1 MTRHFWLRVVAPALT
16 ALMVAAACG
25 GGTGGNTG
33 GNQGGQLAADQTL
46 TFPIFGDFGTLD
58 PGMLDAET
66 DSEIAQNLF
75 DNLVIFDKNLK
86 VVPDIA
92 SSWDLSSDGTQYTFH
107 LRHDVTFSNGDKLTS
122 KDVLFSWNR
131 AAALQGGYAGNMSAI
146 AGYSAVAKNTKSGA
160 ALETLLESKDP
171 SVTMSGLTAPD
182 DYTVVAKLSAP
193 AGWWLDAIALEST
206 TGAIVDVNAVKQDPD
221 NWWTKPATLVGTG
234 AYKVTAY
241 TPKQSI
247 DFEAVP
253 NWWGSP
259 KPTIKKVHLDIL
271 QNVPSG
277 ITSYEQGKYDIVGYG
292 GYSNLPVDQVRR
304 IQNTANE
311 KAQLLLHPKV
321 RSYWVSFNVTCNSV
335 RPAKGPFCGG
345 AAAAKAA
352 REAFALS
359 VDKAKIVSV
368 VCQDIVCRALTGGL
382 IVKGLDGYL
391 GDNQDPLAKFD
402 VNKAKSDL
410 ATAKA
415 AGLDFSNLT
424 YYYDPNNPLNAPT
437 ALALQDQWN
446 TNLGIKVNVQPV
458 DHSPFIKARL
468 KGSYVLSRDGW
479 QADYN
484 SPQDWYD
491 NLFTSTA
498 GCPNSNCTTGYD
510 NAQFNSLVA
519 KADTETGSQ
528 ALTDYQSAGKM
539 LEDDV
544 VYIPLYYS
552 VGAFLFK
559 SYVRNAGTNNFFDN
573 YWNTMAILK
582 H

>member
-1 MTRHFWLRVVAPALT
+1 MTRSLWLRIVAPALT
-16 ALMVAAACG
+16 ALMVASACG
-25 GGTGGNTG
+25 GGGGNGNTG
-33 GNQGGQLAADQTL
+33 NGGQLAANQTL

-58 PGMLDAET
+58 PGMIDAET

-86 VVPDIA
+86 ISPDIA
-92 SSWDLSSDGTQYTFH
+92 SSWDVSSDGLTYTFH
-107 LRHDVTFSNGDKLTS
+107 LRSDVTFSNGDKLTS
-122 KDVLFSWNR
+122 KDVLYSWNR
-131 AAALQGGYAGNMSAI
+131 AAALQGGYAGNLSPIVGYKTVSA
-146 AGYSAVAKNTKSGA
+146 NTKSGA
-160 ALETLLESKDP
+160 SLESLLEAKDP

-182 DYTVVAKLSAP
+182 ANTVVAKLSAP
-193 AGWWLDAIALEST
+193 AGWWLAAIALEST
-206 TGAIVDVNAVKQDPD
+206 TGAIVDVNAVKQNPD
-221 NWWTKPATLVGTG
+221 NWWTNPATLVGTG
-234 AYKVTAY
+234 AYKATAY

-271 QNVPSG
+271 QNVASG
-277 ITSYEQGKYDIVGYG
+277 ITSYEQGHYDVVGFG

-311 KAQLLLHPKV
+311 KSQLVLHPKV
-321 RSYWVSFNVTCNSV
+321 RSYWVSFNVTCDAT
-335 RPAKGPFCGG
+335 RPAKGPFCGNT
-345 AAAAKAA
+345 AAAKAA
-352 REAFALS
+352 RMAFILS
-359 VDKAKIVSV
+359 VDKDAVVNV
-368 VCQDIVCRALTGGL
+368 VCQNIVCKPITGGL

-391 GDNQDPLAKFD
+391 GDNQDPLSKFD
-402 VNKAKSDL
+402 AATAKQDL

-424 YYYDPNNPLNAPT
+424 YYYDSSNPINGPT

-446 TNLGIKVNVQPV
+446 TNLGIKVNVQPR

-484 SPQDWYD
+484 NPQDWYD
-491 NLFTSTA
+491 NLFARVA
-498 GCPNSNCTTGYD
+498 GCPDANCTTGYNND
-510 NAQFNSLVA
+510 AFNTLLT
-519 KADTETGSQ
+519 KADTESGAQ
-528 ALTDYQSAGKM
+528 ALTDYQSLGKM
-539 LEDDV
+539 LEDDA
-544 VYIPLYYS
+544 VYIPLYYT

-559 SYVRNAGTNNFFDN
+559 SYVKNAGTNNFFDN